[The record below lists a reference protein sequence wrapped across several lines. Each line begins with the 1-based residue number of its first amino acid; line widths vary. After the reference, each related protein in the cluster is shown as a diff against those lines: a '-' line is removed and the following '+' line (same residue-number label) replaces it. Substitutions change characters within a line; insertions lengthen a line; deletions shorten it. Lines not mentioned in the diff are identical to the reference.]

1 MARKIICTNEDG
13 IQLILTDAFSPFLLE
28 NCEGIYEF
36 SNDVSMSDNTM
47 TDGATYQG
55 SVTSKRNIILTL
67 RDRPGSDHMA
77 NRSLL
82 YNVFKPKSPGTFDY
96 FEGGMQRSI
105 RYYVEKVYASGKER
119 SRRAT
124 VSLLCDDPFF
134 VAPSDITVQ
143 MAGWTSDWVFQHE
156 FVDGGEEFGSRIQER
171 IKEIENLS
179 AADGIGLTIVID
191 AAGPVTNPSVSH
203 VEQEETIKVG
213 TTANPLNLLNGERV
227 IITTGT
233 NNKHVYLV
241 SGGVKTEINEYL
253 SEDSE
258 FIQLMHGINTL
269 GYAADSGDQHMTVTI
284 SFRYKYLGV

>member
-96 FEGGMQRSI
+96 FEDGVQRSI
-105 RYYVEKVYASGKER
+105 RYYVEKVYVSGKER

>member
-36 SNDVSMSDNTM
+36 SNDVSMTDNTM

-96 FEGGMQRSI
+96 FEGDVQRSI
-105 RYYVEKVYASGKER
+105 SYYVEKVYVSGKER

-143 MAGWTSDWVFQHE
+143 MAGWSSGWVFQHE
-156 FVDGGEEFGSRIQER
+156 FVDGGEEFGSRVQER

-213 TTANPLNLLNGERV
+213 TTANPLSLVNGERV

-269 GYAADSGDQHMTVTI
+269 GYAADSGDQYMTVTI